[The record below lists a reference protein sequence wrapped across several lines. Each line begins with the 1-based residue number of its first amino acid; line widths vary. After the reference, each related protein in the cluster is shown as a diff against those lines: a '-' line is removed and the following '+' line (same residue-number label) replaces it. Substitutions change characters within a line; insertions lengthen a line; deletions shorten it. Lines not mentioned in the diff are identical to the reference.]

1 MQKEK
6 NILEKEKIKWFKR
19 EEHQNVK
26 FTNKKKKRKKDIR
39 KVRTKARKIERK
51 EDRSK
56 ESVWIKECRENN
68 ERKI

>member
-1 MQKEK
+1 MLNQCKKKKIFLKKRKSNDSNEK
-6 NILEKEKIKWFKR
+6 NIRMK
-19 EEHQNVK
+19 NVVK

-56 ESVWIKECRENN
+56 ESV
-68 ERKI
+68 